1 MAKKKITV
9 KDLLELTK
17 YHEQRVVITFYA
29 YGSIYGDSLDSGKTA
44 EELLENMR
52 YDCLNAT
59 VNSMFTEDNGFLCI
73 TASIV

>member
-9 KDLLELTK
+9 KDLLGLTNN
-17 YHEQRVVITFYA
+17 EQRVVITFYA
-29 YGSIYGDSLDSGKTA
+29 YGSIYGNSLDSGKTA

-59 VNSMFTEDNGFLCI
+59 VNSMFTEDDGFLCI

>member
-9 KDLLELTK
+9 KDLLGLTNN
-17 YHEQRVVITFYA
+17 EQRVVITFYA
-29 YGSIYGDSLDSGKTA
+29 YGSIYGNSLDSGKTA

>member
-1 MAKKKITV
+1 MAKKKIAV
-9 KDLLELTK
+9 KDLLGLTNN
-17 YHEQRVVITFYA
+17 EQRVVITFYA
-29 YGSIYGDSLDSGKTA
+29 YGSIYGNSLDSGKTA

-52 YDCLNAT
+52 YDCMNAT